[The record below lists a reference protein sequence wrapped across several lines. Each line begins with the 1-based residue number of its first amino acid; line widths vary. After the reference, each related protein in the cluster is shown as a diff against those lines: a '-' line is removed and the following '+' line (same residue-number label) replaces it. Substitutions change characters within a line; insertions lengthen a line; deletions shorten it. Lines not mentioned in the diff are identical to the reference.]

1 VITRDKF
8 RPMAVDVPSR
18 AWMLPDERV
27 AVRLLST
34 SWANAE
40 GVQDDLQ
47 VPRDLDAWLDAVGVD
62 RAGTQATTGELAR
75 ARGLRDSVR
84 VLAGFVTAGHGAAV
98 PSAGAVG
105 DALREALGD
114 TLREALGD
122 ALREV
127 NAAAAETPA
136 PALTLRGGHLELGAQ
151 MSVSPVAAG
160 LARVAVDAVALFGGE
175 DAAKL
180 RACPAPGCVLYFV
193 KTHPRRE
200 WCSAGCGNRVR
211 AARHYQRVRSLR

>member
-1 VITRDKF
+1 
-8 RPMAVDVPSR
+8 MAVDVPSR

-34 SWANAE
+34 TWANAE
-40 GVQDDLQ
+40 GVQDDLR

-62 RAGTQATTGELAR
+62 RGGTRATNAELTR
-75 ARGLRDSVR
+75 ARGLREAVR

-98 PSAGAVG
+98 PSAGALG
-105 DALREALGD
+105 DALREALG
-114 TLREALGD
+114 EALR
-122 ALREV
+122 AV

-136 PALTLRGGHLELGAQ
+136 PALTLRGGHLVLGAQ

>member
-1 VITRDKF
+1 
-8 RPMAVDVPSR
+8 
-18 AWMLPDERV
+18 MLPDERV

-40 GVQDDLQ
+40 GVRDDLQ

-62 RAGTQATTGELAR
+62 LGGTRATNAELTR

-84 VLAGFVTAGHGAAV
+84 VLAGFVTAGHGAACSG
-98 PSAGAVG
+98 SAG
-105 DALREALGD
+105 
-114 TLREALGD
+114 ALGD
-122 ALREV
+122 ALWEV
-127 NAAAAETPA
+127 NAAAAEMPA

-151 MSVSPVAAG
+151 MNVSPVAAG

-180 RACPAPGCVLYFV
+180 RACRAPGCVLYFV

>member
-1 VITRDKF
+1 
-8 RPMAVDVPSR
+8 MAVDVPSR

-40 GVQDDLQ
+40 GVRDDLQ

-62 RAGTQATTGELAR
+62 RGGTRATNAELTR
-75 ARGLRDSVR
+75 ARGLRDSVW
-84 VLAGFVTAGHGAAV
+84 VLAGFVTAGHGAACSG
-98 PSAGAVG
+98 SAG
-105 DALREALGD
+105 
-114 TLREALGD
+114 ALGD

-127 NAAAAETPA
+127 NAAAAEMPA

-151 MSVSPVAAG
+151 MNVSPVAAG
-160 LARVAVDAVALFGGE
+160 LAWVAVDAVALFGGE

-180 RACPAPGCVLYFV
+180 RACRAPGCVLYFV

>member
-1 VITRDKF
+1 
-8 RPMAVDVPSR
+8 MAVDVPSR

-34 SWANAE
+34 TWANAE
-40 GVQDDLQ
+40 GVQDDLKA
-47 VPRDLDAWLDAVGVD
+47 PRDLDAWLDAVGVD
-62 RAGTQATTGELAR
+62 LAGTRATSAELTR

-84 VLAGFVTAGHGAAV
+84 VLAGFVTAGTACSGTACSGAACSGAACSGAA
-98 PSAGAVG
+98 SAG
-105 DALREALGD
+105 
-114 TLREALGD
+114 ALGD

-127 NAAAAETPA
+127 NAVAAETPT

-151 MSVSPVAAG
+151 MNVSPVAAG
-160 LARVAVDAVALFGGE
+160 LAQVAVDAVALFGGE

>member
-1 VITRDKF
+1 
-8 RPMAVDVPSR
+8 MAVDVPSR

-27 AVRLLST
+27 TVRLLST

-40 GVQDDLQ
+40 GVQDDLK

-62 RAGTQATTGELAR
+62 RGGTRATTGELAR
-75 ARGLRDSVR
+75 ARGLREGVR
-84 VLAGFVTAGHGAAV
+84 VLAGFVTAGSGAAGFV
-98 PSAGAVG
+98 TAGFVTAGSASAG
-105 DALREALGD
+105 
-114 TLREALGD
+114 ALGD

-151 MSVSPVAAG
+151 MNVSPVAAG